1 VTAVLDAVPALPFPA
16 GMVALIVLWAL
27 AMRRWG

>member
-1 VTAVLDAVPALPFPA
+1 VTAVLDAVPTLPFPA

>member
-1 VTAVLDAVPALPFPA
+1 VTAVLDAVPTLPLPA
-16 GMVALIVLWAL
+16 GMVVLIVLWAL